1 MRFSLD
7 KIRVERKPVEDHKLV
22 LTLPHL
28 PPSTNHLYANVPG
41 KGRVN
46 TSNYN
51 DWIKQAGFLLN
62 VQRPGRMTGRVDVLI
77 TVEDNHPQ
85 RDIDNI
91 LKPTLDLIVK
101 IGVIADDNA
110 RHIRSVS
117 AQWSDRI
124 SGMEIQIERA
134 A

>member
-28 PPSTNHLYANVPG
+28 PPSTNNLYM
-41 KGRVN
+41 N
-46 TSNYN
+46 TSNGRVKTRNYD
-51 DWIKQAGFLLN
+51 DWLLQAGLFLN
-62 VQRPGRMTGRVDVLI
+62 GQKPGRMTGRVDVSI
-77 TVEDNHPQ
+77 TVEDSHPQ

-110 RHIRSVS
+110 RHVRSVS

-124 SGMEIQIERA
+124 SGMEIQIVRA